1 MIHGIV
7 TSTTV
12 SSGILLADVQ
22 VARAGVTYKEVPMMH
37 QHPGHIQSITEGS
50 RVLMEKTEDN
60 LMVILGVL
68 ETDES
73 LLPDDVEGYEQTM
86 KFDDGTKLEFSKNED
101 GSYDTRLT
109 ASDDLTIESNGWGM
123 RTGRDGHIQFKSN
136 SVDFDTSGT
145 PFEDSSDGGSTSDGS
160 GSDSTTSDGSTSTD
174 TSIEESDL
182 AFDTATQAELDAHAG
197 DGSAHHSRYTDSE
210 AVAAIESVAEKL
222 NADISGDAD
231 TVDGKHASEL
241 GGASSHDQLTNVNTD
256 DHHARYTDS
265 EAIAALES
273 LARSL
278 DLDISGDAD
287 TLDGK
292 HADDF
297 ASASHETDNTNPHD
311 VTASQA
317 GAVDKSGDEITGNL
331 LQTTDSKVFAAL
343 EPDKPASS
351 RLPAGKTAASLMSQN
366 EYDDNIHAQSD
377 DSGQLTYQE
386 AVEYANERGGRL
398 PTLEEVEGL
407 VTAGSGSGYDTNI
420 IWTQTKAGS
429 GEVYVQYGRWPANTS
444 DPENTRQIYKTDGTD
459 TAVVRW
465 VAEADQ
471 TGLPAST
478 SYAKDNIFLANGSGT
493 NFNTSSW
500 SNVSWNSTEIIDS
513 AYSFD
518 STSVTIQEDGTY
530 EVIAEADFSSSG
542 ASRQNPNI
550 GLQKN
555 GNWVGVIGRSG
566 YMRDAEGHNHASI
579 HSRAVVNASA
589 GDTIHAE
596 ATGEADTTGSISPN
610 RAQFYIKK
618 LNR

>member
-160 GSDSTTSDGSTSTD
+160 GSDGSTSTD

-210 AVAAIESVAEKL
+210 AVSAIEALTSTLGV
-222 NADISGDAD
+222 DISGDAD

-256 DHHARYTDS
+256 DHHTRYTDS
-265 EAIAALES
+265 EAVAAVEAIANAL
-273 LARSL
+273 
-278 DLDISGDAD
+278 DVDISGNASTADTAGDAD
-287 TLDGK
+287 TVDGIEGSDITTGGQEI
-292 HADDF
+292 HF
-297 ASASHETDNTNPHD
+297 QSTEPTNP
-311 VTASQA
+311 SE
-317 GAVDKSGDEITGNL
+317 GDIWI
-331 LQTTDSKVFAAL
+331 
-343 EPDKPASS
+343 KP
-351 RLPAGKTAASLMSQN
+351 
-366 EYDDNIHAQSD
+366 
-377 DSGQLTYQE
+377 
-386 AVEYANERGGRL
+386 
-398 PTLEEVEGL
+398 
-407 VTAGSGSGYDTNI
+407 
-420 IWTQTKAGS
+420 
-429 GEVYVQYGRWPANTS
+429 
-444 DPENTRQIYKTDGTD
+444 
-459 TAVVRW
+459 
-465 VAEADQ
+465 
-471 TGLPAST
+471 
-478 SYAKDNIFLANGSGT
+478 
-493 NFNTSSW
+493 
-500 SNVSWNSTEIIDS
+500 
-513 AYSFD
+513 
-518 STSVTIQEDGTY
+518 
-530 EVIAEADFSSSG
+530 
-542 ASRQNPNI
+542 
-550 GLQKN
+550 
-555 GNWVGVIGRSG
+555 
-566 YMRDAEGHNHASI
+566 
-579 HSRAVVNASA
+579 
-589 GDTIHAE
+589 
-596 ATGEADTTGSISPN
+596 
-610 RAQFYIKK
+610 
-618 LNR
+618 

>member
-7 TSTTV
+7 TSTTT
-12 SSGILLADVQ
+12 SSGILMADVQ
-22 VARAGVTYKEVPMMH
+22 VARAGVTYKEVPVAH
-37 QHPGHIQSITEGS
+37 LHPGHLQSITEGS
-50 RVLMEKTEDN
+50 RVLLERTDDN
-60 LMVILGVL
+60 LWVIIGVL
-68 ETDES
+68 ETNDE
-73 LLPDDVEGYEQTM
+73 LLPDDVEGYEQIM
-86 KFDDGTKLEFSKNED
+86 AFDNGTKLEFTKNED

-160 GSDSTTSDGSTSTD
+160 TSDGSTSTD
-174 TSIEESDL
+174 TSIEGSDL

-197 DGSAHHSRYTDSE
+197 DSEAHHARYTDSE
-210 AVAAIESVAEKL
+210 AVAAIESVAEALK
-222 NADISGDAD
+222 ADISGDAD

-241 GGASSHDQLTNVNTD
+241 GGASSHSDLTGVSTD

-273 LARSL
+273 LANAL
-278 DLDISGDAD
+278 DVDITGDAD
-287 TLDGK
+287 TVDGK
-292 HADDF
+292 HAGDF
-297 ASASHETDNTNPHD
+297 AAASHETDTENPHN
-311 VTASQA
+311 VKASQA
-317 GAVDKSGDEITGNL
+317 GAVDKSGDEINGNL
-331 LQTTDSKVFAAL
+331 LQTYGTDNRTFAAL

-351 RLPAGKTAASLMSQN
+351 RLPAGQTTASLMEQN
-366 EYDDNIHAQSD
+366 EYDDNIHAKSD
-377 DSGQLTYQE
+377 NSGQLTYEE
-386 AVEYANERGGRL
+386 AVAYANDRGGRL
-398 PTLEEVEGL
+398 PTIEEVEGL
-407 VTAGSGSGYDTNI
+407 VTAGSGSGYDNEI

-429 GEVYVQYGRWPANTS
+429 GEVYVQYGKWPNFTS
-444 DPENTRQIYKTDGTD
+444 DANETRQVYKTDGTD

-478 SYAKDNIFLANGSGT
+478 SYAQDNIFLASGSGT
-493 NFNTSSW
+493 NINGSSW
-500 SNVSWNSTEIIDS
+500 TDVSWNSTDIIDS
-513 AYSFD
+513 AYTFNG
-518 STSVTIQEDGTY
+518 TSVTIQEGGTY
-530 EVIAEADFSSSG
+530 EVVAEADFSSTG

-550 GLQKN
+550 GIQQN
-555 GNWVGVIGRSG
+555 GNWTGVIGRSG
-566 YMRDAEGHNHASI
+566 YMRDAEAHNHASI
-579 HSRAVVNASA
+579 HARAVITATS

-596 ATGEADTTGSISPN
+596 ATGDGDTSGTITPD